1 MYLEFREVLEDFV
14 SLIYPKFCNA
24 CQNSLVKGE
33 EIICTHCLLDLPR
46 TNYHFNTDNPL
57 MTRFRGRLE
66 LAHALAY
73 LKFKKKS
80 KVQHLLH
87 ALKYYGCT
95 EIGYK
100 LGLMY
105 GEELK
110 RTGISLQYDLITSV
124 PLHASRLRQRGY
136 NQSDE
141 WARGISETTKIPF
154 RNDLLVRKLK
164 TKTQTKRSKLGRWEN
179 VSEVFELKAK
189 GSIEGK
195 RILLVDDV
203 VTTGSTIESCG
214 MLLLEGSCK
223 TLGIACLAVS
233 E

>member
-1 MYLEFREVLEDFV
+1 MYLEFREVLEEFV

-33 EIICTHCLLDLPR
+33 DIICTHCLLDLPR
-46 TNYHFNTDNPL
+46 TNYHLILENPL
-57 MTRFRGRLE
+57 MMRFRGRLE
-66 LAHALAY
+66 LTHALAY
-73 LKFKKKS
+73 LRFKKKS

-100 LGLMY
+100 LGLVY

-110 RTGISLQYDLITSV
+110 RTGISSQYDLITSV
-124 PLHASRLRQRGY
+124 PLHISRLRQRGY

-141 WARGISETTKIPF
+141 WAKGISETTNIPF
-154 RNDLLVRKLK
+154 SADLLVRKLK
-164 TKTQTKRSKLGRWEN
+164 TITQTKRSKLGRWEN
-179 VSEVFELKAK
+179 VNEIFELKTP
-189 GSIEGK
+189 GSIGGK

-203 VTTGSTIESCG
+203 VTTGSTIESCAI
-214 MLLLEGSCK
+214 LLLESCK
-223 TLGIACLAVS
+223 TLGISCLAVS

>member
-1 MYLEFREVLEDFV
+1 M
-14 SLIYPKFCNA
+14 
-24 CQNSLVKGE
+24 
-33 EIICTHCLLDLPR
+33 
-46 TNYHFNTDNPL
+46 
-57 MTRFRGRLE
+57 RFRGRLE

-80 KVQHLLH
+80 KVQHMLH
-87 ALKYYGCT
+87 ALKYYGCR

-100 LGLMY
+100 LGLVY

-110 RTGISLQYDLITSV
+110 RTGISLHYDLITSV
-124 PLHASRLRQRGY
+124 SLHVSRLRQRGY

-141 WARGISETTKIPF
+141 WARGISETAKIPLET
-154 RNDLLVRKLK
+154 DLLIRKFK
-164 TKTQTKRSKLGRWEN
+164 TITQAKRSKIGRWEN
-179 VSEVFELKAK
+179 VSEVFELKIP
-189 GSIEGK
+189 GSITNK

-214 MLLLEGSCK
+214 IALIKGSSK
-223 TLGIACLAVS
+223 ALGVACLAVS